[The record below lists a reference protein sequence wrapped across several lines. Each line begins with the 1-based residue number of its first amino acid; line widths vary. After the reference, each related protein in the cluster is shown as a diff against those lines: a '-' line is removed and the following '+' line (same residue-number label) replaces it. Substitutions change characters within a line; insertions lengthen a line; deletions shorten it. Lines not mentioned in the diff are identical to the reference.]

1 MFGIVI
7 PYFQRTPG
15 LLARAV
21 RTALDQ
27 IGVETPLIVV
37 VDDGS
42 PHPAVRELELFSEN
56 ERATIRLIE
65 QSNAGVSAAR
75 NRALDAMPDT
85 IDTIAFLDPDDA
97 WHADHLL
104 NAQVALDHG
113 CDFYFADHIRE
124 GADRSRFAECGVNSS
139 DHIEFDV
146 ERKLFHFKGS
156 LFDAIVRQSPV
167 GTPTVVYRRSVD
179 QSLRFDTSLSA
190 NEDALFWLN
199 LLERKPR
206 IAFCN
211 RITVDCGVGV
221 NLFASAKWGTARNL
235 RYLADIAAYHRS
247 LPRLFSLSPEID
259 HWNTNWRR
267 QLRRDFALNLMH
279 MVRHRQT
286 FDWLSAG
293 KYFAQE
299 PMMLLDM
306 IGAVV
311 LRLRNDKH
319 SSIKS

>member
-1 MFGIVI
+1 MVIVPPFIVI
-7 PYFQRTPG
+7 
-15 LLARAV
+15 
-21 RTALDQ
+21 
-27 IGVETPLIVV
+27 

-42 PHPAVRELELFSEN
+42 PHPARMELEAFSEA
-56 ERATIRLIE
+56 ERRNIVLIE

-124 GADRSRFAECGVNSS
+124 GADRSRFSECSLNSS
-139 DHIEFDV
+139 DHISFDA
-146 ERKLFHFKGS
+146 ERKLFDFQGS

-167 GTPTVVYRRSVD
+167 GTPTVVYRRSVG

-199 LLERKPR
+199 LLERKPG

-235 RYLADIAAYHRS
+235 RYLADVAAYHRS
-247 LPRLFSLSPEID
+247 LPRLFSLAPEID
-259 HWNTNWRR
+259 HWNTNWRH

-279 MVRHRQT
+279 MIRHRQA
-286 FDWLSAG
+286 FDWRCAG
-293 KYFAQE
+293 EYFAKE

-306 IGAVV
+306 IGAAV
-311 LRLRNDKH
+311 LHLRNAKH
-319 SSIKS
+319 SRMKS